1 MNTFVIKIN
10 RDECPNAISNP
21 KTAQDWERGLVR
33 INKPAPRPLNSTDRR
48 GTPLLVQGDEVWI
61 CTDNSGN
68 GLAAKARVGGVISI
82 SRPIEFELA
91 GVELLENPV
100 SLDSI
105 PRLTSNVA
113 IIDRLQASRRP
124 DIYSVSEDEVSEL
137 VHYIDSKVRSVGKS
151 GVKSRVEEKNNTL
164 QIVKALVELDFD
176 IVHSTQKVTQM
187 GRNNLTIYVK
197 NDTLKNPIVVHP
209 YFMEWAPV
217 LHQHYGADIQFPVQI
232 YINSNLSD
240 FPVHR
245 ADNRKSRSHFGFA
258 IDIENSRLPS
268 LVEFLESHLNMSSVD
283 GSFRVVGTEA
293 DPLTEQERVQA
304 ARIGQ
309 GQFRADLLEL
319 WDYRCSITQV
329 DARELLRASHIKPW
343 ADSTN
348 FERLDPNNGLL
359 LCAHVDALF
368 DRGLISFENDGTMLV
383 SRLLSQENLQRLG
396 LSQSVVLSGLN
407 EASFI
412 YLSYHRDN
420 IFIN

>member
-1 MNTFVIKIN
+1 M
-10 RDECPNAISNP
+10 P
-21 KTAQDWERGLVR
+21 
-33 INKPAPRPLNSTDRR
+33 
-48 GTPLLVQGDEVWI
+48 QGRA
-61 CTDNSGN
+61 
-68 GLAAKARVGGVISI
+68 LGGVVSI
-82 SRPIEFELA
+82 NRPIEFELT

-137 VHYIDSKVRSVGKS
+137 VHYIDSKIRSVGKS
-151 GVKSRVEEKNNTL
+151 GAKSRVEGKNNTL
-164 QIVKALVELDFD
+164 QIVKALLELDFD

-209 YFMEWAPV
+209 YFMEWAPII
-217 LHQHYGADIQFPVQI
+217 HQQCGAEIEFPVRR

-240 FPVHR
+240 FPVYKADHR
-245 ADNRKSRSHFGFA
+245 ASHSHFGFA
-258 IDIENSRLPS
+258 IDADISRLPS
-268 LVEFLESHLNMSSVD
+268 LVEFLESHLNISSVD
-283 GSFRVVGTEA
+283 GSFRVVGNED
-293 DPLTEQERVQA
+293 DPLTEREKVQA

-319 WDYRCSITQV
+319 WDYRCPITQV

-343 ADSTN
+343 TDSTN
-348 FERLDPNNGLL
+348 FERLDPYNGLL

-368 DRGLISFENDGTMLV
+368 DRGLISFENDGTMLISV
-383 SRLLSQENLQRLG
+383 VLSQENLQRLD

-407 EASFI
+407 EASFP
-412 YLSYHRDN
+412 YLRYHRDS
-420 IFIN
+420 IYIN